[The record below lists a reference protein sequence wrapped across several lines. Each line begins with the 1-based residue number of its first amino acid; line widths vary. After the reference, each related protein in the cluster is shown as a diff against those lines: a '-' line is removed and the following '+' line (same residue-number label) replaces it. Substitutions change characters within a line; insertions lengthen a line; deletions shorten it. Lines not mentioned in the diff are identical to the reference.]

1 MPMCLRY
8 QFLGLSLAAMLF
20 LPPASAE
27 EDAPAACPDNAEKVL
42 IRNLAPLQNGQTDGL
57 SQAYANANAVR
68 TRCADNSLATGL
80 SVNILAQIAIL
91 LGQSAST
98 DASNVGREAYIA
110 AIEQDSA
117 PAHADLTLSWENG
130 TGITLTDADI
140 RTTVDAIMETNI
152 APVIAGFA
160 MQRSSFGSLLTTD
173 LSACPYTADNQSRA
187 VREAKGLADGVAQ
200 NASSWSEPG
209 PVLAR
214 LDNLREAC
222 TAQAP
227 ALTEQTVRAYV
238 EFADALDEDITAP
251 MASCMANDAI
261 ARIADY
267 RALVGDAADAPT
279 RAVLTKM
286 TAWENRLKTHHVV
299 SCKR

>member
-1 MPMCLRY
+1 MPMHLRY
-8 QFLGLSLAAMLF
+8 QFLGLSLAAALF

-27 EDAPAACPDNAEKVL
+27 ESAPAACPDNAEKVL
-42 IRNLAPLQNGQTDGL
+42 IQNLAPLQNGQTDGL
-57 SQAYANANAVR
+57 NQAYANANAVR

-91 LGQSAST
+91 LSQSGST
-98 DASNVGREAYIA
+98 DASNVWREAYIA

-130 TGITLTDADI
+130 TGITLTDADM
-140 RTTVDAIMETNI
+140 RTTVDAIMETDI
-152 APVIAGFA
+152 APAIAAFA
-160 MQRSSFGSLLTTD
+160 MQRSSFGSVLTND
-173 LSACPYTADNQSRA
+173 LTVCPYPSANQSRA

-200 NASSWSEPG
+200 DASSYSEPG
-209 PVLAR
+209 AVLTR
-214 LDNLREAC
+214 LDNLRKAC

-238 EFADALDEDITAP
+238 EFADALDEDLTAP
-251 MASCMANDAI
+251 LASCMADDAI
-261 ARIADY
+261 ARIAEY
-267 RALVGDAADAPT
+267 RDMVGDAADAPT

-286 TAWENRLKTHHVV
+286 ATWEKRLKTHHVIA
-299 SCKR
+299 CKR